1 MTSIIL
7 PRRAL
12 VQPQGAEILSAS
24 DGTWQAEFVHGFANG
39 ADLTGHGYTLQT
51 GTSVVHEAYERGVRA
66 YINNHAAGAAA
77 DIAISRGLYVAASEP
92 FFSVVQY
99 RTDSGSDGS
108 GGLLCLRN
116 TSANPICS
124 MFVGP
129 NGITGLAGSATFI
142 VRDSSGSLSRHETT
156 TAVNDGL
163 MHTSA
168 VRRFNG
174 RWQWSLDGSPWANF
188 ATSPTNAQGAITF
201 TPDRM
206 FYGRE
211 PTGTAIGNVFQGF
224 FEFGMVGRGT
234 LNDAQ
239 IATVHQNPWLLF
251 KQSPR
256 RLYFDVPA
264 GAATVQ
270 ADGTIR
276 WSLVSSVQA
285 TQALRWSLSAA
296 VKRDTSLLWSL
307 LASVQADTTAHW
319 SLIKAINADAAL
331 RWGLVKAVQ
340 SDAALSWMLLST
352 VSADSTL
359 LWDLAGAL
367 GVVSADL
374 ELRWSALAPVS
385 ASAELHWHIL
395 NAVARDIAF
404 PWNAVQAIAADN
416 ALRWA
421 LVQALQADLTAAWR
435 MVTAVSADSVL
446 AWDLAAALGVVGA
459 SLDLRWSLIARVQQA
474 VDARWSLLASVG
486 ADADMRWDIVA
497 GVMRELTLRWDS
509 VATLVAENT
518 LDLSWSL
525 IAVSET
531 DLLIRWQVGEVFDLV
546 VRKRFV
552 AGASTRRVFVTG
564 ASTCRSFVA

>member
-1 MTSIIL
+1 MSSIIL

-51 GTSVVHEAYERGVRA
+51 RTSVVHEAYERGVRA
-66 YINNHAAGAAA
+66 YITNHAAGAAA

-124 MFVGP
+124 MFVGS
-129 NGITGLAGSATFI
+129 NGITGLAGNATFI

-174 RWQWSLDGSPWANF
+174 RWQWSLDGSPWADF

-256 RLYFDVPA
+256 RLYFDAVA
-264 GAATVQ
+264 VGDGSITGNLAATESGSDTAAFVGDVIISGDL
-270 ADGTIR
+270 AATESGSDTAAFSGDVIVSGT
-276 WSLVSSVQA
+276 LAA
-285 TQALRWSLSAA
+285 TETGSDTAAFTGTVPLSTITGTLDATESGSDSASFIGAGVVTRTQHVVRYIYRPYSNATERKYIEQLNEDLRTLYG
-296 VKRDTSLLWSL
+296 
-307 LASVQADTTAHW
+307 Q
-319 SLIKAINADAAL
+319 I
-331 RWGLVKAVQ
+331 
-340 SDAALSWMLLST
+340 AALSRGS
-352 VSADSTL
+352 VSGHDARES
-359 LWDLAGAL
+359 
-367 GVVSADL
+367 
-374 ELRWSALAPVS
+374 APVGGT
-385 ASAELHWHIL
+385 W
-395 NAVARDIAF
+395 
-404 PWNAVQAIAADN
+404 
-416 ALRWA
+416 
-421 LVQALQADLTAAWR
+421 
-435 MVTAVSADSVL
+435 
-446 AWDLAAALGVVGA
+446 
-459 SLDLRWSLIARVQQA
+459 QQG
-474 VDARWSLLASVG
+474 D
-486 ADADMRWDIVA
+486 
-497 GVMRELTLRWDS
+497 
-509 VATLVAENT
+509 
-518 LDLSWSL
+518 
-525 IAVSET
+525 
-531 DLLIRWQVGEVFDLV
+531 F
-546 VRKRFV
+546 VRKFSPTEQ
-552 AGASTRRVFVTG
+552 GTSGSKYIVTG
-564 ASTCRSFVA
+564 WSCVASGSPGTWVECRVLTGN